1 MQEVILVVPCYNEAE
16 RFDSGG
22 FADFLAEQPGYALLF
37 VDDGS
42 SDRTPERLEALR
54 KRQPGQVSV
63 LRLEANSGKGEA
75 VRRGMQTALAA
86 GAPFTG
92 FWDADLAT
100 PLCAAVAM
108 RREFERRP
116 ELDFVTGCR
125 LRRLGAD
132 IRRSPLRHLVGRVF
146 ATAASL
152 HLKLPVY
159 DTQCGARQRR
169 RFSQSRSQPA
179 GCSTSN
185 SSTGIRGVTGA
196 MPRCTVSANIRW
208 PSGTTCRVR
217 LCGCARRRASF
228 LNSCGSGAAVCKVCG
243 IMLY

>member
-132 IRRSPLRHLVGRVF
+132 IRRV
-146 ATAASL
+146 
-152 HLKLPVY
+152 
-159 DTQCGARQRR
+159 
-169 RFSQSRSQPA
+169 
-179 GCSTSN
+179 
-185 SSTGIRGVTGA
+185 
-196 MPRCTVSANIRW
+196 TVSEEDAV
-208 PSGTTCRVR
+208 SM
-217 LCGCARRRASF
+217 AR
-228 LNSCGSGAAVCKVCG
+228 
-243 IMLY
+243 

>member
-116 ELDFVTGCR
+116 
-125 LRRLGAD
+125 
-132 IRRSPLRHLVGRVF
+132 
-146 ATAASL
+146 
-152 HLKLPVY
+152 
-159 DTQCGARQRR
+159 
-169 RFSQSRSQPA
+169 
-179 GCSTSN
+179 
-185 SSTGIRGVTGA
+185 
-196 MPRCTVSANIRW
+196 
-208 PSGTTCRVR
+208 
-217 LCGCARRRASF
+217 
-228 LNSCGSGAAVCKVCG
+228 
-243 IMLY
+243 